1 MDLLKATVTVGDG
14 DGELVRRRLRR
25 RAHRNGD
32 RGVVEVVGVGVEF
45 LDRAKPGVRH
55 QLVAGRIR
63 VESVVEVGRLAL
75 FEPVVAGDRRVHVE
89 DGDLLSLRLLLLDD
103 VGQVG
108 VVRLDARVVRRGLAP
123 HERGGDH
130 VGGRLELVETVEEL
144 RRAPHVGERVVAGV
158 VRAEMQEDDVRR
170 LEHAAPGGQHLVDAL
185 PVAAVA
191 VVDLPPAVALVVSMS
206 IPSMMPG
213 LEVAE
218 PTKSTLYPAFLRNV
232 QRNPR

>member
-1 MDLLKATVTVGDG
+1 M
-14 DGELVRRRLRR
+14 
-25 RAHRNGD
+25 
-32 RGVVEVVGVGVEF
+32 
-45 LDRAKPGVRH
+45 
-55 QLVAGRIR
+55 
-63 VESVVEVGRLAL
+63 ESVVEVGRLAL

-130 VGGRLELVETVEEL
+130 VGGRLELVEAVEEL
-144 RRAPHVGERVVAGV
+144 RRAPHVGERVGAGV
-158 VRAEMQEDDVRR
+158 VRAEVEEDDVRR

-191 VVDLPPAVALVVSMS
+191 VVDLPPAVALVVDVHASHRTRRGGIRPHVVHVVTRRKEFRPERAS
-206 IPSMMPG
+206 
-213 LEVAE
+213 VAGCV
-218 PTKSTLYPAFLRNV
+218 L
-232 QRNPR
+232 